1 MARRDVCELL
11 SVVGTP
17 RESDWDV
24 RGIAEDAT
32 CEIRRL
38 RCRIS
43 ELTSDICFL
52 REELAS
58 DRGYA
63 VAWTCFYSAAMIA
76 SFMLGF
82 SLRNF

>member
-1 MARRDVCELL
+1 MPRTDVCELL
-11 SVVGTP
+11 SFVGTAQ
-17 RESDWDV
+17 ESDWDV

-43 ELTSDICFL
+43 ELQSDVCFL
-52 REELAS
+52 RDELAS
-58 DRGYA
+58 DRAYA
-63 VAWTCFYSAAMIA
+63 VAWTCFYSVALYAA
-76 SFMLGF
+76 FMLGF